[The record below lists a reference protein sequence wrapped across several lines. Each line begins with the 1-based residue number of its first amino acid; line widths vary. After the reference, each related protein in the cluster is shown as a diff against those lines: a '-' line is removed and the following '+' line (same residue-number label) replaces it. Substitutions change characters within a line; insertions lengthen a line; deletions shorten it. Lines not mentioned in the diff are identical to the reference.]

1 MEKLTNEANVKELLD
16 LFQVARLVVST
27 LNMDQ
32 VLEAILKSAMKLT
45 KTSAGSIAL
54 YNKNKQELEMHAHK
68 GFSKG
73 FIGNTRWKVRPGGL
87 TDTILKSDKPVVIS
101 DVTKKEFFSNPVA
114 IGEGIKSVI
123 CVPLVFKDEIIGILY
138 VDDFTPRRFGK
149 NDLELLSILSS
160 FAAMSIDHARLHART
175 SRMAVTDG
183 LTGLFNH
190 RYMQQQLGR
199 EFCRAARYN
208 ETFSVM
214 MIDIDN
220 FKKINDTYGHTFGDR
235 VLEKLAEIL
244 KSSIRASDTA
254 ARYGGEEFAIIL
266 PKVESDQALI
276 LANRIRKHIKDKSAP
291 LMKGKGILTVSIGIS
306 NYPKDSQKKMELM
319 KQADKALYEAKK
331 RGKDQAVEYRELQE
345 IA

>member
-1 MEKLTNEANVKELLD
+1 MGTSDDSVDVKELLD
-16 LFQVARLVVST
+16 LFQIARLVVST
-27 LNMDQ
+27 LNLDQ

-54 YNKNKQELEMHAHK
+54 YNKSKHELEMHAHR

-73 FIGNTRWKVRPGGL
+73 FVGNTKWKVRPGGL
-87 TDTILKSDKPVVIS
+87 TDVILKADRPVVIS
-101 DVTKKEFFSNPVA
+101 DATKNEYFTNPIA

-149 NDLELLSILSS
+149 NDLELLSILST
-160 FAAMSIDHARLHART
+160 FAAMSIDHASLHART
-175 SRMAVTDG
+175 SKMAVTDG

-190 RYMQQQLGR
+190 RYLMQQFDR
-199 EFCRAARYN
+199 EFSRATRYK
-208 ETFSVM
+208 ETFSVL

-220 FKKINDTYGHTFGDR
+220 FKTINDTYGHTFGDR

-254 ARYGGEEFAIIL
+254 ARYGGEEFVIIL
-266 PKVESDQALI
+266 PKVGSAQALA
-276 LANRIRKHIKDKSAP
+276 LANRIRKHIKEKTSA

-306 NYPKDSQKKMELM
+306 NYPKDSQKKTELI
-319 KQADKALYEAKK
+319 KQADKALYAAKR
-331 RGKDQAVEYRELQE
+331 RGKDQAVEYREL
-345 IA
+345 